1 MKKDFKKESKK
12 RVTSRGR
19 GGPPQEGGTRQLPPP
34 AREFISMELD
44 LPPLGT
50 GLTTRK
56 TIEVPEDYFYRVKRR
71 ALDRRMKEKELW
83 AEILYEYFTSHPTN

>member
-1 MKKDFKKESKK
+1 MKKSFKKESKK
-12 RVTSRGR
+12 RVTGGR
-19 GGPPQEGGTRQLPPP
+19 GGPPEEGGTRQPPPP
-34 AREFISMELD
+34 AREFTSIELD

-83 AEILYEYFTSHPTN
+83 AEILYEYFTTHSTN